1 MNVLPTFKRG
11 ESFALG
17 FEYLDKSNQPV
28 DLTNITIKSQIR
40 SQSGALVKE
49 LLVTKLDQ
57 TQFKGQASLYV
68 QTAEESKVWPTGLL
82 ICDVK
87 LSIGNQAILTDT
99 FRIPVAA
106 GATE

>member
-17 FEYLDKSNQPV
+17 FEYKSPDGEPV
-28 DLTNITIKSQIR
+28 NLTTITIKSQIR
-40 SQSGALVKE
+40 SQSNALVKE

-57 TQFKGQASLYV
+57 TQHCGQASLYV
-68 QTAEESKVWPTGLL
+68 QTAEETKIWPTGLL
-82 ICDVK
+82 VCDVK
-87 LSIGNQAILTDT
+87 LSIGNQSILTET

-106 GATE
+106 GVTE